1 MISGYRKVAM
11 GLFTTGMTVPAIAAI
26 TFGNAESSTGALTAS
41 ATLRA
46 NYQDQHYGEPSDDQ
60 KLHFDV
66 AIFSLDYD
74 SPDWFAATQYNC
86 YQYDTLC
93 DFSTLVYGYVG
104 YHLNESDH
112 FTLGVQPIP
121 FGPGRFWDSSFYA
134 GINNTMGLQDVNNLG
149 LNYHLELATQT
160 QIDLAYFA
168 KDGGSYVGSSTDAA
182 RYSANMLTSIDPL
195 HTDLNEKNMWMARI
209 NQPLNFL
216 THEDLKVSVGGSY
229 WWSEIDNN
237 KNSAQGTRQ
246 AWALFNSIN
255 YKNLAVSLTA
265 GQLNINNKDALSP
278 YASTFGSFESE
289 YLLANQGYFYTFD
302 THYTFNN
309 VKGAL
314 NITPYMV
321 YSGFDKTQKGFAD
334 SMRHIV
340 GAAFDY
346 KKFSVYA
353 EYVMSK
359 NDPFIGGTADS
370 LALGDDGRWNTL
382 LNLTFIYNF

>member
-1 MISGYRKVAM
+1 
-11 GLFTTGMTVPAIAAI
+11 
-26 TFGNAESSTGALTAS
+26 
-41 ATLRA
+41 
-46 NYQDQHYGEPSDDQ
+46 
-60 KLHFDV
+60 
-66 AIFSLDYD
+66 
-74 SPDWFAATQYNC
+74 
-86 YQYDTLC
+86 
-93 DFSTLVYGYVG
+93 
-104 YHLNESDH
+104 
-112 FTLGVQPIP
+112 
-121 FGPGRFWDSSFYA
+121 
-134 GINNTMGLQDVNNLG
+134 
-149 LNYHLELATQT
+149 
-160 QIDLAYFA
+160 
-168 KDGGSYVGSSTDAA
+168 
-182 RYSANMLTSIDPL
+182 
-195 HTDLNEKNMWMARI
+195 MWMARI

-334 SMRHIV
+334 SMRHIM